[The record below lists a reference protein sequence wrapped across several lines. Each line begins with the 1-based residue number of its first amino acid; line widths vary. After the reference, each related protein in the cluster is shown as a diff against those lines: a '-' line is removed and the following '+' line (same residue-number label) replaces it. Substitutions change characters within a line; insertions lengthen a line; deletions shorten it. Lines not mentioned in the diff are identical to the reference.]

1 MGSLETAAMSFVDSR
16 PAGSALDHRKMTL
29 ARNLLVPPRPS
40 QKLWPV
46 VASAAFAAAAAL
58 ALATATIMAPPVAS
72 KPPPA
77 RTSR

>member
-1 MGSLETAAMSFVDSR
+1 MATVDSR
-16 PAGSALDHRKMTL
+16 ATVSALDHRKMTL

-46 VASAAFAAAAAL
+46 VASAGFAAFTAL
-58 ALATATIMAPPVAS
+58 ALATATILAPPVAS